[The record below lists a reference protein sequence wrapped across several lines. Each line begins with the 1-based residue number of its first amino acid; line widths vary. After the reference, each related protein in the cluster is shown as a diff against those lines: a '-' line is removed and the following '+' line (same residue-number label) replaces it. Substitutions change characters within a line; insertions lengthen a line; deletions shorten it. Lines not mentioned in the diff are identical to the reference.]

1 MIEQVTDISKFLSE
15 MNEKFS
21 SMEQTISEQGADISR
36 LYRIIDQIYDRIER
50 ENGDAAANMKD
61 LIRIVIIVVFL
72 LPKNRFLPKSSVGHS
87 LCARSQT
94 VRTVVNLVIP
104 ALL

>member
-36 LYRIIDQIYDRIER
+36 LYRIIDQ
-50 ENGDAAANMKD
+50 KD
-61 LIRIVIIVVFL
+61 KEIHVLKKRLSKYEGPERIVIIVVFL

>member
-36 LYRIIDQIYDRIER
+36 LYRIIDQ
-50 ENGDAAANMKD
+50 
-61 LIRIVIIVVFL
+61 
-72 LPKNRFLPKSSVGHS
+72 KNQRVCL
-87 LCARSQT
+87 
-94 VRTVVNLVIP
+94 
-104 ALL
+104 